1 MLHKLCIILGI
12 IYNNEMND
20 FSMPGYNNH
29 YGVPPSPQNYIA
41 PGKRPLS
48 SMTPAIFTNKNSGLP
63 VLAIGGSGGTRIT
76 TSTATVVAK
85 VLLMNRDLNDAI
97 QESRLH
103 HQLMPL
109 TIRQGIR
116 TRFSH

>member
-1 MLHKLCIILGI
+1 
-12 IYNNEMND
+12 MND

-29 YGVPPSPQNYIA
+29 YGVPPSPQNYIS

-48 SMTPAIFTNKNSGLP
+48 SMTPAIFTNKKSGWP
-63 VLAIGGSGGTRIT
+63 VLAVGGSGGTRIT
-76 TSTATVVAK
+76 TSTATVAAK
-85 VLLMNRDLNDAI
+85 VLLMDRDLNDAI

-109 TIRQGIR
+109 TIRLGI
-116 TRFSH
+116 

>member
-1 MLHKLCIILGI
+1 
-12 IYNNEMND
+12 
-20 FSMPGYNNH
+20 MPGYDNH

-48 SMTPAIFTNKNSGLP
+48 SMTPCIFTDKASGWP
-63 VLAIGGSGGTRIT
+63 ILAIGGSGGTRIT
-76 TSTATVVAK
+76 TSTATVTAK
-85 VLLMNRDLNDAI
+85 VLLFGADLNDAV

-109 TIRQGIR
+109 TIRRGIKFKHKSLIDFSLLN
-116 TRFSH
+116 TRS

>member
-1 MLHKLCIILGI
+1 
-12 IYNNEMND
+12 MND

-48 SMTPAIFTNKNSGLP
+48 SMTPAIFTNKKSGLP

-76 TSTATVVAK
+76 TSTATVAAK
-85 VLLMNRDLNDAI
+85 VLLLGRDLNDAV

-109 TIRQGIR
+109 TIRRGQTFRNLVTDIFEGPMGR
-116 TRFSH
+116 P